1 MTTNKKS
8 MNTISDKL
16 MGHRPEAGK
25 ELYLEP
31 EIRDIPPITDGIL
44 LQGQV
49 EISGAP
55 PDPLELDLS

>member
-1 MTTNKKS
+1 
-8 MNTISDKL
+8 MNTISDKF
-16 MGHRPEAGK
+16 MGDRPESGK
-25 ELYLEP
+25 EPYLEP

-55 PDPLELDLS
+55 PDPDELYLS